1 MLYISFSVVHYIY
14 RVYAC
19 NLGRGT
25 RLRRLYLF
33 STSFFHLVKVHVTS
47 FYFLTMVVRHVDLL
61 ISLLPPFFSQ
71 SVYCM
76 RASFGHFDSHFFECF
91 DNCVL
96 ELSIVG
102 VIRKTNEF
110 HSFSSSILLLFCYSF
125 FDGNHSSGKVVLW
138 AIFFF
143 K

>member
-1 MLYISFSVVHYIY
+1 MLYIAFSVVHYIY
-14 RVYAC
+14 RGCAC

-33 STSFFHLVKVHVTS
+33 STSFFHLVKVNVTS
-47 FYFLTMVVRHVDLL
+47 FYFLIMLVRHVDLL
-61 ISLLPPFFSQ
+61 ISLYHFFVSQ

-76 RASFGHFDSHFFECF
+76 KTSFCHFDSRFVECF

-110 HSFSSSILLLFCYSF
+110 HSFLSGILLLFCYSF
-125 FDGNHSSGKVVLW
+125 FDGNHSSGKAVLR
-138 AIFFF
+138 AVFFF

>member
-1 MLYISFSVVHYIY
+1 MHYIY

-33 STSFFHLVKVHVTS
+33 STSFFHLVKVYVTS
-47 FYFLTMVVRHVDLL
+47 FYFLTMLVCQVDLL
-61 ISLLPPFFSQ
+61 FRYYHLFVSQ
-71 SVYCM
+71 SVYFM
-76 RASFGHFDSHFFECF
+76 KAYFGHFDNRFFEYF

-96 ELSIVG
+96 ELSVIG

-110 HSFSSSILLLFCYSF
+110 HNFSSGILLLFCYSF

-138 AIFFF
+138 AIFFC